1 MVLNAEM
8 HEENYD
14 TFQSQEGFRIGL
26 SARTTERIAFTILRL
41 SALIVA
47 GFVLIILGYI
57 IYNGYSAISI
67 EFLTEMPRRMMTQG
81 GIFPAIVGT
90 VLLIIGS
97 MAVALPL
104 GIMAAI
110 YLNEYAG
117 ESRTTWVIEMAINN
131 LAGTPSVVFG
141 LFGLALFVKFFGFG
155 PSLLASSLTLSLL
168 IIPVIIRSSQEA
180 LIAVPNE
187 YRESSL
193 ALGISKWQTI
203 RHVVLPAAIPGIVT
217 GSILSIGRVAGETAP
232 ILLTGVAY
240 FLPRL
245 PDSIYSQFMA
255 LPYHLFVL
263 ATAGTNIEKTRPIQY
278 GTALVLLMIVLSLN
292 IIAVLIRKHYKQKLK
307 V

>member
-1 MVLNAEM
+1 MGLNAET

-14 TFQSQEGFRIGL
+14 TFQSQEGPSIGL
-26 SARTTERIAFTILRL
+26 SARTIEKIAFTILRL

-203 RHVVLPAAIPGIVT
+203 RHVVMPAAIPGIVT
-217 GSILSIGRVAGETAP
+217 GTILSIGRVAGETAP
-232 ILLTGVAY
+232 ILLTGAAY

-292 IIAVLIRKHYKQKLK
+292 IIAILIRRHYKQKLK

>member
-1 MVLNAEM
+1 VELSSKVNETDPKSIRVQGGLSMGLNA
-8 HEENYD
+8 
-14 TFQSQEGFRIGL
+14 
-26 SARTTERIAFTILRL
+26 RTSERIAFALLTL
-41 SALIVA
+41 SAMTVA
-47 GFVLIILGYI
+47 GFVVIILAYI

-67 EFLTEMPRRMMTQG
+67 EFLTEMPRMRMTQG
-81 GIFPAIVGT
+81 GIYPAIVGT

-97 MAVALPL
+97 MAVALPM

-117 ESRTTWVIEMAINN
+117 ETRFTWLIEMAINN

-141 LFGLALFVKFFGFG
+141 LFGLALFVKYFGFG
-155 PSLLASSLTLSLL
+155 SSILSASLTLSLL
-168 IIPVIIRSSQEA
+168 IVPVIIRSSQEA
-180 LIAVPNE
+180 LITVPKE
-187 YRESSL
+187 YRESSF

-203 RHVVLPAAIPGIVT
+203 RHVVLPSAIPGIVT

-232 ILLTGVAY
+232 ILLTGAAY

-263 ATAGTNIEKTRPIQY
+263 ATSGTNITQNRPIQY
-278 GTALVLLMIVLSLN
+278 GTALVLLTIVLGLN
-292 IIAVLIRKHYKQKLK
+292 IIAVLIRRHYRQKLQI
-307 V
+307 